1 MTLKYE
7 IYLRKEAGDFVLDSS
22 CENEEKCLI
31 DYITGVLKCAHI
43 NFETFAYFTIACF
56 VS

>member
-31 DYITGVLKCAHI
+31 DYITGVLKCAPSTSH
-43 NFETFAYFTIACF
+43 
-56 VS
+56 VL

>member
-31 DYITGVLKCAHI
+31 DYITGVLKCAPSTSRHLRI
-43 NFETFAYFTIACF
+43 SPSH
-56 VS
+56 VL